1 MQRLELLQ
9 DYCHHYFLKTIVSV
23 AVISS
28 QLELEK
34 CRNGRKP
41 DIPGVQNCHDSL
53 THTQAASCNPRLA
66 LCQFRALCHVVHVV
80 HDFLH

>member
-53 THTQAASCNPRLA
+53 THTQAAFVNFAPSVTLYTWYMI
-66 LCQFRALCHVVHVV
+66 FYT
-80 HDFLH
+80 D